1 MDRTSVSLQD
11 LRGRIEVSLYERLLV
26 TLHSPSY
33 AMPSLWFPISTSNLL
48 SISTAN
54 GNIFYIT
61 SKSQA
66 ISIKSFDINMEAGTA
81 PLEIHFLPDT
91 DPGYKSTSYPY
102 QLIYTGDITGQ
113 GKGSVTTLP
122 DLASP
127 VVIPPATTY
136 SFYITVANLYSPTAI
151 NYNFGTQVGDI
162 VAEDDN
168 LSIGEGYAMGYPFLG
183 YSAPRR
189 WNGTVK

>member
-1 MDRTSVSLQD
+1 MKDCFSHTSLSRRMQCPHY
-11 LRGRIEVSLYERLLV
+11 GI
-26 TLHSPSY
+26 
-33 AMPSLWFPISTSNLL
+33 PISTSNLL

-162 VAEDDN
+162 VADDDN

-189 WNGTVK
+189 WNGTGK